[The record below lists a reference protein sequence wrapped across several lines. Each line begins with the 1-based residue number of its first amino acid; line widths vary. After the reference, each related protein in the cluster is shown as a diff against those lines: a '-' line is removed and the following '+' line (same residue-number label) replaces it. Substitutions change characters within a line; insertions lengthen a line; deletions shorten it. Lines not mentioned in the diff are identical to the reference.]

1 MTRRVE
7 FVPLLLTETTDIF
20 TIRLNGEDETEFHKF
35 FILFKDTKDKY
46 LKDDLDRII
55 AAIDKIA
62 SNGALENYFRVEGKM
77 KDRVC
82 AIPLLISRR
91 NASEHGTL
99 RLFCLR
105 VSESLIIVG
114 GGGLKLSRTYE
125 QDDNLASV
133 VSLLQAVDEKL
144 VELEKNG
151 INLNEELE
159 QIVVD
164 ID

>member
-1 MTRRVE
+1 MLRRVE

-35 FILFKDTKDKY
+35 FILFKDTEDKY

-62 SNGALENYFRVEGKM
+62 QNGALENYFRLEGKM

-91 NASEHGTL
+91 NVAEHGTL

-105 VSESLIIVG
+105 VSESLLIVG

-125 QDDNLASV
+125 QDDNLSSM

-144 VELEKNG
+144 VALEKKG

-159 QIVVD
+159 QVVID
-164 ID
+164 IE